1 MNFYFAFDE
10 YTDVV
15 SKEDAMKICHNV
27 MNTMRTRTAVKE
39 DIKITEMARQ
49 FFERTISVVG
59 DDKTGLHQFI
69 LDFEAYAISMIQEA
83 DDRAEDRIRGVE
95 EYLVLRRDTCGAK
108 PSFSFFGLGLNLPE
122 EVFEHPLMVSL
133 TERAADLV
141 AMTNDMH
148 SYSLERAR
156 GLDGHNILTCIM
168 HEHSL
173 GLQDALDWL
182 DGYAKKTI
190 AKFLADRANLPSF
203 GSADIDASV
212 VEYIDRMARCV
223 RGYDSWSYE
232 TVRYYGDRG
241 LEVQQSR
248 KITLMPKQ
256 TGYVTREELVV

>member
-1 MNFYFAFDE
+1 
-10 YTDVV
+10 
-15 SKEDAMKICHNV
+15 
-27 MNTMRTRTAVKE
+27 
-39 DIKITEMARQ
+39 
-49 FFERTISVVG
+49 
-59 DDKTGLHQFI
+59 
-69 LDFEAYAISMIQEA
+69 
-83 DDRAEDRIRGVE
+83 
-95 EYLVLRRDTCGAK
+95 
-108 PSFSFFGLGLNLPE
+108 
-122 EVFEHPLMVSL
+122 
-133 TERAADLV
+133 
-141 AMTNDMH
+141 MH

-182 DGYAKKTI
+182 DGYAKTTI
-190 AKFLADRANLPSF
+190 AKFLADRADLPSF
-203 GSADIDASV
+203 GSADTDAAV